1 MCHSLSNPTVAHRGH
16 ATYIFISR
24 DNLDLSRDNLNLSRD
39 NSQFIARYENV
50 SSVTSMGHRTNRI
63 FRKILVNSKQSHTLV
78 QTRPSAN
85 CRMCHANISLR
96 SKRLLARFVK
106 KAGTRAKKEND
117 GGGGGE
123 RRNLFSPP
131 LPLQLF
137 LCFRSNF
144 RAITRLETL
153 ATQATLTSSWKV
165 VFKNSVGTFS
175 VSVRYKWLINL

>member
-1 MCHSLSNPTVAHRGH
+1 MPFTFEPTVAHRGH

-96 SKRLLARFVK
+96 SKRFLARFVK

-131 LPLQLF
+131 SPF
-137 LCFRSNF
+137 NF
-144 RAITRLETL
+144 FYAS
-153 ATQATLTSSWKV
+153 ALT
-165 VFKNSVGTFS
+165 FAQ
-175 VSVRYKWLINL
+175 